1 MKWYR
6 TPAPGRSILD
16 TDNSLLVDG
25 LDVYY
30 GDSHVLH
37 GVSWSTASARVTAL
51 LGRNGAGKS
60 TTVQS
65 IVGLLPPRRGRV
77 VYRGREL
84 QRASPEAISHSG
96 VAFVPQGRRVFAS
109 LSVRENLDVAARRH
123 VPAGRRTWRREDVL
137 RIFPRLGERLG
148 HAAQNLSGGEQQ
160 MLAIGRALMTCPS
173 LLLLDEPSEGL
184 APQIV
189 HELQQVIA
197 SLREHMAVV
206 LVEQN
211 LGLALELA
219 DDVVVLDTGRVV
231 FSGTCAQFESSQ
243 EQLQAHLSVA

>member
-1 MKWYR
+1 
-6 TPAPGRSILD
+6 LD
-16 TDNSLLVDG
+16 TDNALVVDG

-30 GDSHVLH
+30 GESHVLH
-37 GVSWSTASARVTAL
+37 GVSWNTQPARVTAL

-65 IVGLLPPRRGRV
+65 IVGLLGARRGRI

-96 VAFVPQGRRVFAS
+96 VAFVPQGRRVFGS
-109 LSVRENLDVAARRH
+109 LSVRENLDVAARRR
-123 VPAGRRTWRREDVL
+123 VPPGRHPWRREDVL

-189 HELQQVIA
+189 HELQGVIGQ
-197 SLREHMAVV
+197 LREHMAVV

-211 LGLALELA
+211 LGLALALA

-231 FSGTCAQFESSQ
+231 FAGTRAQFEAEQ
-243 EQLQAHLSVA
+243 AQLQVHLSVG